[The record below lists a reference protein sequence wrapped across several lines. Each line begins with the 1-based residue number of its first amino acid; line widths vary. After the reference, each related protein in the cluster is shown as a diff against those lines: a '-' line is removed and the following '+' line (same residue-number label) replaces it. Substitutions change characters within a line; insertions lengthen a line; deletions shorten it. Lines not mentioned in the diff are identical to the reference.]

1 MGVEIDLG
9 GMTAAYEAKKATDA
23 AAAQA
28 AAATETA
35 KQAAEAKKQADQAA
49 WNLNHPT
56 RYSFAGDT
64 VMTLGMTSTKAKKM
78 LLGE

>member
-1 MGVEIDLG
+1 MGFEPDISGV
-9 GMTAAYEAKKATDA
+9 MAAYEKKKTTDA

-28 AAATETA
+28 AATTEAA

-64 VMTLGMTSTKAKKM
+64 VMTLGMSSTKAKKM